1 MIYIVI
7 VSILAIA
14 GLIWLANKALPFRIC
29 PICAGVSGTWLWLL
43 VAMANGW
50 LLITDYQLPVA
61 ILMGSSVVGIAYQLE
76 KRLPEN
82 RSPLVWKTIFIPLGF
97 LVAYHLV
104 LFDWIAFAIFLAVE
118 LLFVWFYLFLVSHQP
133 KNVQVEK
140 LEKQMEKCC

>member
-7 VSILAIA
+7 FSILAIT
-14 GLIWLANKALPFRIC
+14 GLVWLFNKISPFKVC

-43 VAMANGW
+43 AAMANGW
-50 LLITDYQLPVA
+50 LSVNSYQLPVG
-61 ILMGSSVVGIAYQLE
+61 ILMGGSVVGIAYQLE

-82 RSPLVWKTIFIPLGF
+82 RSPLIWKTIFIPLGF
-97 LVAYHLV
+97 LVAYYLV
-104 LFDWIAFAIFLAVE
+104 LFDWMTFAIFLAIE
-118 LLFVWFYLFLVSHQP
+118 LLFVWLYFRLASHQP